1 MLIARFKLAK
11 GQGLVE
17 YALIL
22 VLVAVVV
29 IIILAVTGK
38 QIAVTMCDVALNIGA
53 KAPDSIEACRA
64 PRVSIIGLAGGQSV
78 GGAIAVE
85 ATVRNNPGPQT
96 TNMEVK
102 FYIDGSLIST
112 ENASKYCLGGG
123 NSSCAAPGGTPYNTS
138 GLTNGSHVF
147 RVVATDSVS
156 NLSGETS
163 FTFIVAN

>member
-1 MLIARFKLAK
+1 MRTARPKSAK

-53 KAPDSIEACRA
+53 KAPDSIEVCRA
-64 PRVSIIGLAGGQSV
+64 PRVSILGLGGGQRV
-78 GGAIAVE
+78 AGAIAVE
-85 ATVRNNPGPQT
+85 ATIRNNRGPVT
-96 TNMEVK
+96 SNMSVE
-102 FYIDGSLIST
+102 FFIDGVSIRT
-112 ENASKYCLGGG
+112 ENVSKYCLGSGDP
-123 NSSCAAPGGTPYNTS
+123 SCATTPYSTT
-138 GLTNGSHVF
+138 GLTNGPHVF

-156 NLSGETS
+156 SLSGETS